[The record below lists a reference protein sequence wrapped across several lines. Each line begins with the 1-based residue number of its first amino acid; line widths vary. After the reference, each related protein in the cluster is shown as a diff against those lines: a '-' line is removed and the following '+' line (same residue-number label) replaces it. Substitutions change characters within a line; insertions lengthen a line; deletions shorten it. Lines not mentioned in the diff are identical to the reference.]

1 MTVEVIRANG
11 TEETHVLDLNPE
23 DYILGE
29 VHRLINCDCV
39 NIVNLRIHKQVM
51 LVDDNGYAKQ
61 LPFNAK
67 ATKLY
72 HSVCHPGTT
81 SPIVGDVVL
90 VKEEDFQ

>member
-1 MTVEVIRANG
+1 
-11 TEETHVLDLNPE
+11 
-23 DYILGE
+23 
-29 VHRLINCDCV
+29 
-39 NIVNLRIHKQVM
+39 M